1 MEFLE
6 TGKIELYDL
15 AEDLGESK
23 NLSQAKPEL
32 TKELLARLHAW
43 KKEVRAEPMLP
54 NPLSK
59 KATKKN

>member
-15 AEDLGESK
+15 AKDLGES
-23 NLSQAKPEL
+23 NDLSKTKPEV

-43 KKEVRAEPMLP
+43 KKDVQAEPMLP
-54 NPLSK
+54 NPLVQGSK
-59 KATKKN
+59 